1 MRLQAKEDEV
11 YHLMDLKEWFSILIG
26 LGSFF
31 EGIALYFFIFRIR
44 VWDLAYLCVALI
56 LGILFLLRQTA
67 SISRRIME
75 AEYCY
80 MELEPDSLAV
90 CQPEKNGRY
99 ESCRIF
105 YQEIDKIVE
114 GSRRG
119 IPEFYVVLKETDQER
134 ESFFL
139 LDDEEQ
145 KRNIFCVRSFGFDH
159 EDFIHFYRKFRWNV
173 PGRVRIIGTKNQEVW
188 NLRKPNTGM
197 CLMAALFLGYVV
209 PKLLEVMKLF

>member
-1 MRLQAKEDEV
+1 MVFSSDWTWQLFGGNRALFF
-11 YHLMDLKEWFSILIG
+11 HLSNKG
-26 LGSFF
+26 LGSCLSVRSSVSL
-31 EGIALYFFIFRIR
+31 ALSII
-44 VWDLAYLCVALI
+44 
-56 LGILFLLRQTA
+56 FLLRQTA
-67 SISRRIME
+67 GISRRIME
-75 AEYCY
+75 SEYCY

-105 YQEIDKIVE
+105 YPEIDKIVE

-119 IPEFYVVLKETDQER
+119 IPEFYVVLRETDQER

-159 EDFIHFYRKFRWNV
+159 EDFIHFYRKLRWNV
-173 PGRVRIIGTKNQEVW
+173 PGRVRIIGTKNQEVR

-197 CLMAALFLGYVV
+197 CLLAALFLGYVV

>member
-99 ESCRIF
+99 ESCR
-105 YQEIDKIVE
+105 
-114 GSRRG
+114 RG
-119 IPEFYVVLKETDQER
+119 IPEFYVVLRETDQER

-159 EDFIHFYRKFRWNV
+159 EDFIHFYRKLRWNV

>member
-1 MRLQAKEDEV
+1 
-11 YHLMDLKEWFSILIG
+11 
-26 LGSFF
+26 
-31 EGIALYFFIFRIR
+31 
-44 VWDLAYLCVALI
+44 
-56 LGILFLLRQTA
+56 
-67 SISRRIME
+67 
-75 AEYCY
+75 

-105 YQEIDKIVE
+105 YPEIDKIVE

-119 IPEFYVVLKETDQER
+119 IPEFYVVLRETDQER

-159 EDFIHFYRKFRWNV
+159 EDFIHFYRKLRWNV
-173 PGRVRIIGTKNQEVW
+173 PGRVRIIGTFESQIRECVCW
-188 NLRKPNTGM
+188 QPF
-197 CLMAALFLGYVV
+197 FLAMWFQNFW
-209 PKLLEVMKLF
+209 K

>member
-1 MRLQAKEDEV
+1 
-11 YHLMDLKEWFSILIG
+11 
-26 LGSFF
+26 
-31 EGIALYFFIFRIR
+31 
-44 VWDLAYLCVALI
+44 
-56 LGILFLLRQTA
+56 
-67 SISRRIME
+67 
-75 AEYCY
+75 

-159 EDFIHFYRKFRWNV
+159 EDFIHFYRKLRWNV
-173 PGRVRIIGTKNQEVW
+173 PGRVRIIGTKNQEVR

-197 CLMAALFLGYVV
+197 CLLAALFLGYVV

>member
-11 YHLMDLKEWFSILIG
+11 YHLMDLKEWFSVLIG
-26 LGSFF
+26 LGSFL

-44 VWDLAYLCVALI
+44 AWDLAYLCVALALSI
-56 LGILFLLRQTA
+56 IFLLQQTA
-67 SISRRIME
+67 GISRRIME
-75 AEYCY
+75 SEYCY

-119 IPEFYVVLKETDQER
+119 IPEFYVVLRETDQER

-139 LDDEEQ
+139 LDD
-145 KRNIFCVRSFGFDH
+145 ISLLL
-159 EDFIHFYRKFRWNV
+159 FI
-173 PGRVRIIGTKNQEVW
+173 IQ
-188 NLRKPNTGM
+188 
-197 CLMAALFLGYVV
+197 
-209 PKLLEVMKLF
+209 